1 MGEHPLSQTEAL
13 TRLARLNRRRQQQRS
28 AEARTLEE
36 IKDVLRQAAR
46 DPDINRSA
54 LINHSGLSRRTVYKV
69 LDEPS

>member
-13 TRLARLNRRRQQQRS
+13 TRLARLNRRQQQRS
-28 AEARTLEE
+28 AETRTLEE

-46 DPDINRSA
+46 NPNINRSA
-54 LINHSGLSRRTVYKV
+54 LINHSGLSRRTVYEV